1 MAPRDNPDPAEAG
14 AYFPSQASLRR
25 APRTTDYDGPAH
37 PAPDGP
43 TRGRILMIA
52 TEERYLPI
60 RGGILFS
67 TGNHPVET
75 LVPLLHLEAAGFD
88 TDVATLSGAMAKFEH
103 WAFPHDDEAVRGIYE
118 RMLPRFRGPQRLRD
132 VLDRGLDGYDAVYLP
147 GGHGAMNGLPRSHD
161 VRDVLRRVQERDMT
175 MIAIC
180 HGPAALVAGGL
191 DGGTNPF
198 TGYEVV
204 AYPDRVDA
212 GPSIESGY
220 LPGEM
225 EWYVGEALVAQGLDV
240 LNRDDVVSGRVHRDR
255 NLLSGDSPQA
265 ANALGRLA
273 TEFLASRA

>member
-118 RMLPRFRGPQRLRD
+118 RMLPRFRGPQRLR
-132 VLDRGLDGYDAVYLP
+132 
-147 GGHGAMNGLPRSHD
+147 GH
-161 VRDVLRRVQERDMT
+161 
-175 MIAIC
+175 
-180 HGPAALVAGGL
+180 
-191 DGGTNPF
+191 
-198 TGYEVV
+198 
-204 AYPDRVDA
+204 RVD
-212 GPSIESGY
+212 
-220 LPGEM
+220 PG
-225 EWYVGEALVAQGLDV
+225 VDPDADGAA
-240 LNRDDVVSGRVHRDR
+240 RKR
-255 NLLSGDSPQA
+255 GDA
-265 ANALGRLA
+265 APG
-273 TEFLASRA
+273 ASRARGLSTCHAVNARTDSHHV